1 MEILEAYQCATKFCR
16 TFRCLLVGLTRSVPH
31 IGCDFR
37 DRQVSTMVHVRPG
50 EAAPRYRG
58 PRPGNKRGESRT
70 GPFWRV
76 VEREAPLGAGFRHLP
91 RLPVRHPLGSP
102 WGCIISDFRL
112 QIADFRLQ
120 ISDCRLQIQIA
131 DCRFQISECRLQS
144 AECRLQISDSDSD
157 CRFQI
162 ADFRLSDPSHATKE
176 ENKSIVP
183 MYIGTEVAEKIKIKS
198 SICFLSATS
207 APSA

>member
-120 ISDCRLQIQIA
+120 ISDCRVQSAECRVQSA
-131 DCRFQISECRLQS
+131 ECRFQIS
-144 AECRLQISDSDSD
+144 
-157 CRFQI
+157 
-162 ADFRLSDPSHATKE
+162 DFRLSDPSHATKE